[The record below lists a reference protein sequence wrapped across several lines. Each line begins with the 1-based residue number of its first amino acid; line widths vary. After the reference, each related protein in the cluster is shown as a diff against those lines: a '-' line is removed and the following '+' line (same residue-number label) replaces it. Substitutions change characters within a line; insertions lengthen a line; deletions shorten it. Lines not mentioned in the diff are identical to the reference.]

1 MPRAAHGC
9 PAQPRAATLSI
20 TRHQWYA
27 RCEPR
32 LLIGSTVLRP
42 FHKQNRLPR
51 TTRKGARDEI
61 SVCAIIIIVV
71 TSSFSFLLLIAKETE
86 LVKTLTRR
94 CTAPF
99 YPITDRFF

>member
-1 MPRAAHGC
+1 MPRAARAD
-9 PAQPRAATLSI
+9 PAQPQATALSI

-32 LLIGSTVLRP
+32 LLIGPTVLRP

-61 SVCAIIIIVV
+61 SVCAI
-71 TSSFSFLLLIAKETE
+71 LLL
-86 LVKTLTRR
+86 LLPVLSLS
-94 CTAPF
+94 
-99 YPITDRFF
+99 RF